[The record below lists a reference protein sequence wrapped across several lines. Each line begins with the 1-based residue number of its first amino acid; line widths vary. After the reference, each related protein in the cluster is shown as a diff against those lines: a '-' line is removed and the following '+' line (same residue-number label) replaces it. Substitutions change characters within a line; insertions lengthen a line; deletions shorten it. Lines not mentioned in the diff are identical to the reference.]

1 MRHLPGCIAMRTTS
15 EMATD
20 SSEPVAVL
28 VSLDQHHCAAVHS
41 IVDQNFCDA
50 TVEEVSH
57 KAARTILSLD
67 TLGIA
72 ASSLCLVHCLAMP
85 FLIAA
90 LPFLGLQFL
99 EGNFAHRLLA
109 GFRHRF
115 CPFCSFAWIFE
126 TSSQGS
132 SRRHVHRAWSG
143 SYRHFWC
150 APRTVGVAADFDW
163 QFDSGRHAFTQSW
176 IAEVRSRSLSE
187 HKQLWITAPAA
198 PHHAQ
203 ALEMPDPTDRD
214 RARSTR
220 FRRRRHFRSYAR
232 HRLI

>member
-1 MRHLPGCIAMRTTS
+1 
-15 EMATD
+15 MATD

-109 GFRHRF
+109 GFVIAFALFAVLPGYLKHRHKAVLAAMCIGLGLVLIATFGVHHEQWELPLISIGNLILVGTHLRNRGLLK
-115 CPFCSFAWIFE
+115 CD
-126 TSSQGS
+126 
-132 SRRHVHRAWSG
+132 HVH
-143 SYRHFWC
+143 
-150 APRTVGVAADFDW
+150 
-163 QFDSGRHAFTQSW
+163 
-176 IAEVRSRSLSE
+176 
-187 HKQLWITAPAA
+187 
-198 PHHAQ
+198 
-203 ALEMPDPTDRD
+203 
-214 RARSTR
+214 
-220 FRRRRHFRSYAR
+220 
-232 HRLI
+232 